1 MKYLL
6 LLSFVFVSFPSA
18 VAQLQTDPAGQQLVV
33 QAMEKV
39 YNHEFA
45 EAQPLVARLRVKYPQ
60 HPVVPL
66 LQAVQTYWQNLPLS
80 EHPTAAKHYTTLLNQ
95 CLSRGEKLLGAG
107 GREAEA
113 SFFLLAAHGYLAM
126 QQSDGGE
133 FLKAVGEARRAYGF
147 LKKGFDW
154 TDEYPEYLFT
164 TGLYNYYQV
173 QYPENHAIVRP
184 VMFFFRDGNKKLGLQ
199 QMEAGFR
206 QGSFTRYESAY
217 YLLYVLLKHENQ
229 PGRAL
234 AFTAALHGKFPNN
247 PLFLT
252 RHAEALTLTGRYA
265 EAEPLAER
273 LQQLKGRVYPTAG
286 ATLAGLIREKRDKND
301 AAATLLYQRALKA
314 PEGERYSQDY
324 LGMAWLGLGRIALR
338 AGNRARAR
346 ECFHKVLKVA
356 EYDATL
362 AEAKKWLKER

>member
-6 LLSFVFVSFPSA
+6 LFSIFFAQIPSA
-18 VAQLQTDPAGQQLVV
+18 FAQLQTDPASQQLVV
-33 QAMEKV
+33 QAMERL

-45 EAQPLVARLRVKYPQ
+45 EAQPLVARLRAKYPQ

-80 EHPTAAKHYTTLLNQ
+80 EHPAAAKQYTTLLNQ
-95 CLSRGEKLLGAG
+95 CLDRGQKLLDAG
-107 GREAEA
+107 GRDAEA

-126 QQSDGGE
+126 QQSDAGE
-133 FLKAVGEARRAYGF
+133 FMKAVGEARRAYGF
-147 LKKGFDW
+147 LKKGFGW

-164 TGLYNYYQV
+164 TGLYNYYRV
-173 QYPENHAIVRP
+173 QYPENHAIVKP
-184 VMFFFRDGNKKLGLQ
+184 VMFFFKDGNKKLGLQ

-217 YLLYVLLKHENQ
+217 YSLYVLLKHENQ

-234 AFTAALHGKFPNN
+234 AFTSALHGKFPNN

-265 EAEPLAER
+265 EAEPLVER

-286 ATLAGLIREKRDKND
+286 SVLAGLIREKREKND
-301 AAATLLYQRALKA
+301 AAATALYQRALKA

-324 LGMAWLGLGRIALR
+324 LGLAWLGLGRIALR

-346 ECFHKVLKVA
+346 ECFHKALKVA

-362 AEAKKWLKER
+362 AEARRWLKEG

>member
-1 MKYLL
+1 MKHLLRLL
-6 LLSFVFVSFPSA
+6 LFFVPFPPA
-18 VAQLQTDPAGQQLVV
+18 FAQLQTDPAGQQLVV
-33 QAMEKV
+33 QAMEKL
-39 YNHEFA
+39 YNYDFA
-45 EAQPLVARLRVKYPQ
+45 EAQPLVARLRARYPQ

-66 LQAVQTYWQNLPLS
+66 LQAVQVYWQNLPLR
-80 EHPTAAKHYTTLLNQ
+80 ENPAAARQYTALLNQ
-95 CLSRGEKLLGAG
+95 CIDRGEKLLELG

-113 SFFLLAAHGYLAM
+113 GFFLLAAHGYLAM
-126 QQSDGGE
+126 QQSDAGE

-154 TDEYPEYLFT
+154 TDAYPEYLFT
-164 TGLYNYYQV
+164 TGLYNYYRV
-173 QYPENHAIVRP
+173 QYPENHAIVKP
-184 VMFFFRDGNKKLGLQ
+184 VMFFFKDGNKKLGLQ

-217 YLLYVLLKHENQ
+217 YLLYVLIKHENQ

-234 AFTAALHGKFPNN
+234 AFTSALYGKFPNN

-252 RHAEALTLTGRYA
+252 RHTEALTLTGRYA

-273 LQQLKGRVYPTAG
+273 LQQLNGRVYPTAG
-286 ATLAGLIREKRDKND
+286 TVLAGLIREKRDKND
-301 AAATLLYQRALKA
+301 AAATALYQRALKA

-324 LGMAWLGLGRIALR
+324 LGLAWLGLGRIALR

-346 ECFHKVLKVA
+346 ECFHRVLKVA
-356 EYDATL
+356 EYEATL
-362 AEAKKWLKER
+362 AEARRWLKEG